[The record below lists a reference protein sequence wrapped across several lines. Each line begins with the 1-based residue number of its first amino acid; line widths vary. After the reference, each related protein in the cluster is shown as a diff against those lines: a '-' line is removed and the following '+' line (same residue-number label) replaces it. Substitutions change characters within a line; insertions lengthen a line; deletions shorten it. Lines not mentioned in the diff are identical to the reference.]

1 HFVRLSGGLVDLPFI
16 RPSAGHRE
24 SKNVHPSCVHPL
36 KHLLSSSTAAD
47 SGILARV
54 EPPFQSLAG
63 LHDCRRLQQDILAH
77 TTIVPG
83 PLHFSSQPKQ
93 TCAQKLSM
101 SSNAVTSKWTWLP
114 ALHQESQNVP
124 ILKTKRSTMT
134 NVVQI
139 AEDDKVRLS
148 LFALTW
154 TSLTR
159 LSLIRIADYG
169 TE

>member
-1 HFVRLSGGLVDLPFI
+1 MFI
-16 RPSAGHRE
+16 HR
-24 SKNVHPSCVHPL
+24 
-36 KHLLSSSTAAD
+36 
-47 SGILARV
+47 RV

-83 PLHFSSQPKQ
+83 PLRFSSQQKQ
-93 TCAQKLSM
+93 TCARKLSM

-139 AEDDKVRLS
+139 AEDDKSHSDRRLWYGVMEGEWPS
-148 LFALTW
+148 LKEMFNGL
-154 TSLTR
+154 
-159 LSLIRIADYG
+159 RISCWQG
-169 TE
+169 SRRH